1 MHGERERFM
10 DRERMDE
17 FVASAALLAAHL
29 TRQCEQAAT
38 AQRASAEALQEA
50 ATGLATRVDSDHET
64 LLRMAGRA
72 IRDVLDDG
80 LDAATARADTAT
92 QRLERVSAAL
102 ERAQEGLGART
113 RMLGG
118 GALLAL
124 GLTAAAILGVTA
136 HIAQRNL
143 DRAERAAV
151 RAEVLEALQQVAI
164 TACDGAPCIK
174 LEDGLR
180 RWPAND
186 EYVLVDTG
194 QVAP

>member
-1 MHGERERFM
+1 M
-10 DRERMDE
+10 DRDRMDE

-29 TRQCEQAAT
+29 TRQCEQAAA
-38 AQRASAEALQEA
+38 AQRASAEALQET
-50 ATGLATRVDSDHET
+50 ATGLATRVDADHKV
-64 LLRMAGRA
+64 LLHTAGRT

-102 ERAQEGLGART
+102 ERAQAGLGAHT

-124 GLTAAAILGVTA
+124 GLAAAAILGVTA